1 MSSFVLQLPPKN
13 IATNNND
20 FGVAFSFPHLGV
32 LFLYEYISV
41 ESFPGMHQRQQQ
53 EKDQQ
58 QLETKNYYHRHY
70 RQCPGVVVLQRDNTF

>member
-41 ESFPGMHQRQQQ
+41 ESFPGMHQTEAAAEEGPTAAGDQ
-53 EKDQQ
+53 E
-58 QLETKNYYHRHY
+58 LLSSPLSSVSWG
-70 RQCPGVVVLQRDNTF
+70 CGVAKG